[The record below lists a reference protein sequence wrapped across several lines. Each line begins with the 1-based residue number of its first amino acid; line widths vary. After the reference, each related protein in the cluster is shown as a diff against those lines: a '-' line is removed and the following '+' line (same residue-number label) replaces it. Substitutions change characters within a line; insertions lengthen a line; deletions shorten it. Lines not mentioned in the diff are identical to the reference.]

1 MLNIE
6 AHEVPF
12 SFEQPDSVLSPLVAI
27 LQQVLNDPR
36 TRALRGKI
44 FLSAY
49 YVVIIDAHEERA
61 QYIAQALTAMGY
73 QSLIA
78 TTALD
83 AFKLFLQG
91 QVVPFALILGQEDSS
106 NRLFLHRLVQQ
117 VAQRSGW
124 ELPLVRLLSQPSLQ
138 QFGQQARPNQPT
150 QPMLRQPSLAPE
162 LHQRLSPSQRLQTA
176 PLAPILT

>member
-1 MLNIE
+1 MCLPSFSQCHSILHNFHFCSKLSRILFGEIYRQHEARRNCMLNIE

-117 VAQRSGW
+117 VAQRAGW
-124 ELPLVRLLSQPSLQ
+124 ELLLIRLLSKS
-138 QFGQQARPNQPT
+138 
-150 QPMLRQPSLAPE
+150 
-162 LHQRLSPSQRLQTA
+162 
-176 PLAPILT
+176 

>member
-27 LQQVLNDPR
+27 LQQALNDPK

-49 YVVIIDAHEERA
+49 YVVIIDTLEERA
-61 QYIAQALTAMGY
+61 QYIAQALNAMGY

-78 TTALD
+78 ATALD
-83 AFKLFLQG
+83 AFRLFLQG
-91 QVVPFALILGQEDSS
+91 RVVPFALILGQEDNS

-117 VAQRSGW
+117 VAQRAGW
-124 ELPLVRLLSQPSLQ
+124 DLLLIRLLSRASPQ
-138 QFGQQARPNQPT
+138 QFGQHTPST
-150 QPMLRQPSLAPE
+150 QTQ
-162 LHQRLSPSQRLQTA
+162 H
-176 PLAPILT
+176 